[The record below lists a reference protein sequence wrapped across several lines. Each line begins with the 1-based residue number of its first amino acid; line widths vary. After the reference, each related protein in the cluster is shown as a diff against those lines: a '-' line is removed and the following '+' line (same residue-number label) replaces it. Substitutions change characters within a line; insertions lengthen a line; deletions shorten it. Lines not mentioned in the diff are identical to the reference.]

1 MSPTQHK
8 PDPLDTLLGD
18 VLSNREV
25 SPEQLV
31 QYAER
36 PDSLN
41 ADERAHI
48 EACLAESPQLRDE
61 LKVLQQFAVQR
72 SADPAPAADPRPGF
86 LQRLVDSLDEMFGRM
101 LIPAGA
107 MAVIA
112 LSVAVV
118 VMFEEDA
125 GQPEGLVEQQPEQT
139 QPVVPQP
146 EITPDIPEQIEQPP
160 EQIAQTEQ
168 PETTPAEEA
177 PLVPQQAPEPAPP
190 EQQMMLAMI
199 EPVYVS
205 PYDDMAQPIVR
216 GAQQTLRVLAP
227 AIANTATSQPTLYW
241 QLDPVSRKALIL
253 FELSDETTG
262 ELVISTSLDSPEQP
276 GRQAIDLKQLGV
288 ELIPDTEY
296 QWSIVLQM
304 DVNNPAL
311 DRFASAKIKYVKADA
326 ALKTKIANAKPGE
339 VASIYAENGY
349 WYDALDGIVELLEQ
363 HPGNDDVVRSYRR
376 MTEQV
381 QTAN

>member
-139 QPVVPQP
+139 QPVVEQP
-146 EITPDIPEQIEQPP
+146 EITPEIPEQIEQPP
-160 EQIAQTEQ
+160 QQIAQTEQ

-190 EQQMMLAMI
+190 EQHMMLAMI

-205 PYDDMAQPIVR
+205 PYNEMAQPVVR
-216 GAQQTLRVLAP
+216 GEQQALRVLAP
-227 AIANTATSQPTLYW
+227 AIANTANSQPTLYW
-241 QLDPVSRKALIL
+241 QLDQVSRKALIL

-262 ELVISTSLDSPEQP
+262 ELVISKSLDSPDQP
-276 GRQAIDLKQLGV
+276 GRQAIHLKQLGV
-288 ELIPDTEY
+288 ELIPGTEY

-326 ALKTKIANAKPGE
+326 ALKAKIAAAKPGE
-339 VASIYAENGY
+339 VASIYAGNGY
-349 WYDALDGIVELLEQ
+349 WYDALDGIVRLLEEY
-363 HPGNDDVVRSYRR
+363 PGNEDVVRGYRGMIER
-376 MTEQV
+376 V
-381 QTAN
+381 LTAN